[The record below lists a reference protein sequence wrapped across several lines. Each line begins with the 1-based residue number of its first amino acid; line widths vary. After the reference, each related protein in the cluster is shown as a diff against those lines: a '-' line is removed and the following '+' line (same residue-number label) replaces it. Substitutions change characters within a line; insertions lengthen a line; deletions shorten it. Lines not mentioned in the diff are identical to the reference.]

1 MLGWRMDVICHSPGP
16 IPAQP
21 SIWGLS
27 ALGETWPPFLQ
38 FYPLMCLQ
46 AAAKVPLCSD
56 FCWINSSYIC
66 SFSLLFFH
74 CFIMSVKITHWTE
87 TECLLVYIN
96 SLCSPK
102 SWNSFR
108 YKKLGRPQP
117 QSGRYVKKE
126 MEDSGSKSTASKYFF
141 GLILFILTEIG

>member
-1 MLGWRMDVICHSPGP
+1 MSFATAQVPSQHNPPFGVCQHLERPGL
-16 IPAQP
+16 P
-21 SIWGLS
+21 SS
-27 ALGETWPPFLQ
+27 PFLQ